1 MKKIISLY
9 ILVLSLGY
17 SAISYADFFESN
29 VLTLDAEIAQ
39 IEAINIKTVSFS
51 NNRENWRLES
61 AKRFLDGVK
70 AETLAR
76 IEDGSIPFYRQYD
89 IIQSLSS
96 LAYNM
101 NQYFFY
107 QKLSERTGKAIY
119 KETA

>member
-1 MKKIISLY
+1 MKKIISLCVL
-9 ILVLSLGY
+9 ILSLGY

-29 VLTLDAEIAQ
+29 VLTSDAEIAQ
-39 IEAINIKTVSFS
+39 IEAINIRTVSFS

-61 AKRFLDGVK
+61 AQRFLNGVK
-70 AETLAR
+70 AEALTR
-76 IEDGSIPFYRQYD
+76 IEDGDIPFYRQYD

-119 KETA
+119 KETS